1 MVTASKRL
9 IAGLGLALLAGC
21 MNRASGPFTA
31 CTDKATTAAQALAA
45 EAQRPKVTVDADDTI
60 HVPPVAI
67 PASGFVSPVAL
78 TQLHDIMTHPY
89 PPIPKAGDPL
99 EAYQKGREA
108 LNRDVYAPM
117 IARDKEKYAVD
128 LGSETI
134 AGVYADVVTPK
145 DGIAP
150 KNKNRILVD
159 LHGGA
164 FYNGARTESLVESI
178 PVAAIGRIKVISLD
192 YREGPEYKF
201 PAASEDVAAVYKE
214 LLKHYKPKNIGIY
227 GCSAGGS
234 LTAEAI
240 AWFEKEKLPMPGAIG
255 IFCAGGVR
263 GVTGDSAYIAPPFA
277 YAQMPPPPMKPGAG
291 GAEPGGYFT
300 GTDAKDPLV
309 SPAYSLDVLSKFP
322 PTLIMTA
329 TRDMA
334 LSDAVYTHTQLLKAG
349 APSEL
354 YVAEGLW
361 HGFMFGPDLPEAED
375 ALKVI
380 VNFFDRHLG
389 QVRN

>member
-1 MVTASKRL
+1 MVTSSKRL
-9 IAGLGLALLAGC
+9 IAGFGIALLAGC
-21 MNRASGPFTA
+21 MNQQPPAQTASAP
-31 CTDKATTAAQALAA
+31 A
-45 EAQRPKVTVDADDTI
+45 ERPKVTADADDTVHI
-60 HVPPVAI
+60 PPIAV

-150 KNKNRILVD
+150 QNKNRILVD

-178 PVAAIGRIKVISLD
+178 PIAALGKIKVVSLD

-201 PAASEDVAAVYKE
+201 PAASEDVAAVYRE
-214 LLKHYKPKNIGIY
+214 LLKHYKPKNIGLY
-227 GCSAGGS
+227 GCSAGGT
-234 LTAEAI
+234 LTAEAV
-240 AWFEKEKLPMPGAIG
+240 AWFEKEKLPLPGAIG
-255 IFCAGGVR
+255 IFCAGAVR
-263 GVTGDSAYIAPPFA
+263 GTSGDAAYIAPPFA
-277 YAQMPPPPMKPGAG
+277 YAQMPPPPGYEG
-291 GAEPGGYFT
+291 QEPGGYFA
-300 GTDAKDPLV
+300 GTDAKDPLI
-309 SPAYSLDVLSKFP
+309 SPAYSLDVLAKFP

-329 TRDMA
+329 SRDMA
-334 LSDAVYTHTQLLKAG
+334 LSGALYTHTQLLKAG
-349 APSEL
+349 APAEI
-354 YVAEGLW
+354 YVAEGLT
-361 HGFMFGPDLPEAED
+361 HGFMFSPDLPEAKD
-375 ALKVI
+375 ALNVI
-380 VNFFDRHLG
+380 VKFFDRHLG
-389 QVRN
+389 K

>member
-1 MVTASKRL
+1 MATASTRM
-9 IAGLGLALLAGC
+9 IACLALTVLAGC
-21 MNRASGPFTA
+21 MNQAQPP
-31 CTDKATTAAQALAA
+31 AAQAAA
-45 EAQRPKVTVDADDTI
+45 PERPKITVDADDTI
-60 HVPPVAI
+60 HIPPIAV
-67 PASGFVSPVAL
+67 PASGFISPEARA
-78 TQLHDIMTHPY
+78 TLHDIMTHPY
-89 PPIPKAGDPL
+89 PPIPGPHAPL
-99 EAYQKGREA
+99 EDYQKGREA

-117 IARDKEKYAVD
+117 IARDKEKYPVD

-145 DGIAP
+145 GGVAP
-150 KNKNRILVD
+150 GNKNRILVNV
-159 LHGGA
+159 HGGA

-178 PVAAIGRIKVISLD
+178 PVAALGKIKVISLD

-234 LTAEAI
+234 LTAEAM

-255 IFCAGGVR
+255 IFCAGGLR
-263 GVTGDSAYIAPPFA
+263 GISGDAAYVAPPFA

-291 GAEPGGYFT
+291 GQEPGGYFT
-300 GTDAKDPLV
+300 GTDAMDPLV
-309 SPAYSLDVLSKFP
+309 SPAYSLEVLAKFP

-329 TRDMA
+329 SRDMA
-334 LSDAVYTHTQLLKAG
+334 LSSALFTHTQLLKAG
-349 APSEL
+349 APAEI

-361 HGFMFGPDLPEAED
+361 HGFMFAPDLPEAAD
-375 ALKVI
+375 ALNVI
-380 VNFFDRHLG
+380 VKFFDRHLG
-389 QVRN
+389 K